1 VHNICWNADFKMLQG
16 RHAQAEPSS
25 HSQSNATWAD
35 LNLGDPISFV
45 NCADQ
50 NKKWSNY
57 IMAISWLYPAIP
69 MSDMSAKPMNFKV
82 STLILGHP
90 LDIGPWTTAEGKT
103 TRAALENYWLAIVWA
118 AVGNVWIVQQ
128 CRIWV
133 RFHQSLKIIKNLNV
147 SATSKQIA

>member
-1 VHNICWNADFKMLQG
+1 
-16 RHAQAEPSS
+16 
-25 HSQSNATWAD
+25 
-35 LNLGDPISFV
+35 V
-45 NCADQ
+45 NCEDQ

-57 IMAISWLYPAIP
+57 IMAILYHGYIMLYPAIP

-82 STLILGHP
+82 LTLILGHP
-90 LDIGPWTTAEGKT
+90 LDIGPWTMAEGKT

-118 AVGNVWIVQQ
+118 AAGNVWIVQQ